1 MKDLA
6 DHILNNPDWIIK
18 IEFDGDGKE
27 IKPEGVTNLFKMTAE
42 HKANNTIYS
51 QRWTLEYH
59 EFCTLGYEPLLTNFF
74 EALSYLSR

>member
-42 HKANNTIYS
+42 HKVNQHNLFAKVDYGIPRILYF
-51 QRWTLEYH
+51 RI
-59 EFCTLGYEPLLTNFF
+59 
-74 EALSYLSR
+74 